1 MIEYTI
7 RDTESG
13 REHSGSAETVALMI
27 GGAQRDK
34 GKDCGFVF
42 FGVDGNAKAMVF
54 ALTNAA
60 LEPENMP
67 ARMIITNLHTKFTD
81 VGYMRQIAPLLLT
94 DAIGL
99 IYHLKDKVKAY
110 RDVDIDFAQMM
121 REAGFGD
128 QDLTPD

>member
-13 REHSGSAETVALMI
+13 QEHSGSAETVALMI

-34 GKDCGFVF
+34 GKDCGFAF

-67 ARMIITNLHTKFTD
+67 VRTIITYLHTKITD
-81 VGYMRQIAPLLLT
+81 VGYMRQIAPLILT

-99 IYHLKDKVKAY
+99 IDHLKAY

-128 QDLTPD
+128 QDLTTD